1 MNYEE
6 FARRASHAEI
16 LISQGR
22 YLQAEDILRGLMATG
37 VDRQDIWRML
47 IMTWI
52 GMREYSAAKDLCKTS
67 LHHYPHDSWALY
79 SLAHICWAE
88 THYQE
93 AHEYI
98 QEAIKMEPDS
108 DTYHTL
114 LSSIHLSQK
123 NYTAALESCKT
134 ALELN
139 PENVEALNNRAR
151 ILMALGQKDDAFI
164 SMEFALRADPENPD
178 THAHMGWH
186 LLHIGKEKKALF
198 HFKEA
203 LQKNPLNE
211 YALNGMQEAMKAQ
224 FPLYRYFLMLSLK
237 LQKLKNQQ
245 QWGFIIGAYLI
256 YRGLIY
262 IAKQYESLQLV
273 IFPLLFLL
281 VFYFISSWILSPLM
295 NLYLLTNMF
304 GKLTL
309 SDGQKESAKYT
320 GTALAICLM
329 SIGIYFLDSTN
340 GGWLQLSLV
349 AFLLMIPLG
358 SMNNSFDV
366 LTTKKLRFFTLAL
379 NVLGLGSALV
389 ALLDGDFLN
398 VTIWPFILGTFG
410 YQWYANYILMKEE

>member
-16 LISQGR
+16 LISQGK
-22 YLQAEDILRGLMATG
+22 YPQAEDILSGLMATG

-52 GMREYSAAKDLCKTS
+52 GMGEYNAAKDLCKTS
-67 LHHYPHDSWALY
+67 LHHYPHDAWTLY
-79 SLAHICWAE
+79 SLAHIYWAE
-88 THYQE
+88 SQYQE
-93 AHEYI
+93 AQNYL

-108 DTYHTL
+108 DNYHTL

-123 NYTAALESCKT
+123 NYTKALDCTNT

-139 PENVEALNNRAR
+139 PENVEALNNRAQA
-151 ILMALGQKDDAFI
+151 LLALGRKEEAFVG
-164 SMEFALRADPENPD
+164 MEFALRTDPENPE

-186 LLHIGKEKKALF
+186 LLHIGQEKKALY

-203 LQKNPLNE
+203 LQKNPLND

-237 LQKLKNQQ
+237 LQKLNNQQ
-245 QWGFIIGAYLI
+245 QWGFIIGVYLI

-262 IAKQYESLQLV
+262 IAKQFESLQLF
-273 IFPLLFLL
+273 IFPILFLL
-281 VFYFISSWILSPLM
+281 IFYFISSWILSPLM
-295 NLYLLTNMF
+295 NLYLLTNIF

-309 SDGQKESAKYT
+309 TDGQKESAKYT
-320 GTALAICLM
+320 GIALTLCLI
-329 SIGIYFLDSTN
+329 SVGIYYMDATN
-340 GGWLQLSLV
+340 EGWLHLALV

-358 SMNNSFDV
+358 SMNNSLEI

-379 NVLGLGSALV
+379 TILGLGSALV

-398 VTIWPFILGTFG
+398 VTIWPFIIGTFA
-410 YQWYANYILMKEE
+410 YQWYANYLLMTEE